1 LITILLSNQLLA
13 GGSRNVSRYLKEPA
27 VKWENNV
34 ITGELKNVPVKGL
47 LEELLRK
54 QGSNWEVIGDLKGT
68 LNISFDDMTIND
80 SIRKIMRLGHYNFVL
95 IFDRDELTDNPLPH
109 RIKNLTI
116 YQKDKIIRFSRTSQL
131 TVASQKK
138 QINKPPKAA
147 RQRTTA
153 LSPIP
158 KNLAEGKRSRTTL
171 PTGPTKKEI
180 MALNNEIKAFADE
193 MLAAK
198 KITQEEY
205 NELVGEIER

>member
-1 LITILLSNQLLA
+1 MPP
-13 GGSRNVSRYLKEPA
+13 K
-27 VKWENNV
+27 
-34 ITGELKNVPVKGL
+34 
-47 LEELLRK
+47 
-54 QGSNWEVIGDLKGT
+54 
-68 LNISFDDMTIND
+68 
-80 SIRKIMRLGHYNFVL
+80 
-95 IFDRDELTDNPLPH
+95 
-109 RIKNLTI
+109 
-116 YQKDKIIRFSRTSQL
+116 
-131 TVASQKK
+131 KK